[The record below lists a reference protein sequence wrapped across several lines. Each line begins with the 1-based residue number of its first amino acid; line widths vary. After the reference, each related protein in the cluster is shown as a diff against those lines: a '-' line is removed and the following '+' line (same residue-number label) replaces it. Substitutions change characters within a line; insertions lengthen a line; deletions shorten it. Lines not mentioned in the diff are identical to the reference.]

1 MNENEEVLDLVD
13 SNNIPIRT
21 IVRGEMV
28 KMKYK
33 HPEGYVRFVNAFLVN
48 DKGEIW
54 TPIRGLH
61 KSIAPGGHDFSAA
74 EHVLAG
80 ETSDAA
86 VARAFSEEAGI
97 DVEDATLVHLGTL
110 PPTDSKPSFDEIYAL
125 YDYRG
130 GNPEYS
136 KDEFSTGDW
145 LDKDHLKK
153 VLKEKPSKSSLLAA
167 LDLLG

>member
-1 MNENEEVLDLVD
+1 MDENEEVLDLVD

-21 IVRGEMV
+21 IIRGEMA

-48 DKGEIW
+48 EKGKIW

-61 KSIAPGGHDFSAA
+61 KSIAPGGHDFSVA

-80 ETSDAA
+80 ETSDTA
-86 VARAFSEEAGI
+86 VVRAFSEEAGI
-97 DVEDATLVHLGTL
+97 DVDYATLVHLGTL
-110 PPTDSKPSFDEIYAL
+110 SPTESKPSFDEIYAL
-125 YDYRG
+125 YNYRG
-130 GNPEYS
+130 RDPEYS
-136 KDEFSTGDW
+136 KDEFTAGGW
-145 LDKDHLKK
+145 LDKDDFKR